1 MRGRGSRHGGGLK
14 VADSHESFRTADG
27 YAVAG
32 VANVPFFGAPR
43 LSP

>member
-1 MRGRGSRHGGGLK
+1 MGRRGSRHRGGLNI
-14 VADSHESFRTADG
+14 ADSHESFRTADG
-27 YAVAG
+27 CAVAG